1 MLSYMERVDLLPAP
15 RSEGSAGTVGLQIRC
30 VIGR

>member
-15 RSEGSAGTVGLQIRC
+15 RSEGAAGTVDLQIRC
-30 VIGR
+30 VIGN